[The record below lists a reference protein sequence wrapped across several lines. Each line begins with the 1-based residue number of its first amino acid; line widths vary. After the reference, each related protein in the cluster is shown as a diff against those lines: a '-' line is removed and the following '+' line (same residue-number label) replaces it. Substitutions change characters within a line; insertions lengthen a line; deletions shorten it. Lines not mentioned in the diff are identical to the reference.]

1 MKTEEINYSY
11 DQINYKGFVAYP
23 DKDKAP
29 LILIAPSWA
38 GRDEFVKDKARELA
52 QEGFVAMAIDMYGEA
67 KVGSSTEENQSMMTP
82 LVEDRDKLKGIVN
95 AALEA
100 GKQLD
105 KVDNSKV
112 AAIGYCFGGLVV
124 LDLARSGSN
133 VRGVVSFH
141 GLLMDSE
148 ISQNGIKSKILVLH
162 GERDPMVP
170 LSMVDEFQK
179 EMTEAGADWQLH
191 SYGNAYHAFTNKEAN
206 DPNLGT
212 QYNKDA
218 DRRSWKSMMNFFE
231 EIFE

>member
-133 VRGVVSFH
+133 VCGVVSFH